1 MKRQSSAEI
10 GGYIFQIEDDAYRM
24 LEKYLSDIRSG
35 LDADVDKDELMKDVE
50 QRIGELLSEMVKK
63 DEPVEVSHI
72 EHVMGVM
79 GTPEDFSED
88 DSGAKKEYSGSG
100 SHSHKGKKL
109 YRNPYDRIIGGV
121 ASGMAD
127 YFGIGVTPM
136 RIIWLLALL
145 FSGVGVLLYLIFWII
160 LPKANSRLSYMRMKG
175 EPLNIENIKKRVKE
189 EYKDIKK
196 TDMSKVSQFFSD
208 AFEEVENFISGIFS
222 SIDDKK

>member
-10 GGYIFQIEDDAYRM
+10 GGYFFQIEDDAYRM
-24 LEKYLSDIRSG
+24 LEAYLSDIRDG

-50 QRIGELLSEMVKK
+50 QRVGELLEGMLKK
-63 DEPVEVSHI
+63 EESVGVPHI
-72 EHVMGVM
+72 ERVMGIM
-79 GTPEDFSED
+79 GTPEDFSGE
-88 DSGAKKEYSGSG
+88 DSGEKKENSGSKI
-100 SHSHKGKKL
+100 HSQKGKKL

-136 RIIWLLALL
+136 RIIWLIAVLI
-145 FSGVGVLLYLIFWII
+145 SGVGVLLYIIFWII
-160 LPKANSRLSYMRMKG
+160 LPKADSRLSYMRMKG

-196 TDMSKVSQFFSD
+196 TDMSKVSQFLSD

-222 SIDDKK
+222 SINAK